1 MAFFNL
7 FSLIFKG
14 TNFKKENKMPN
25 KNSQKLK
32 RNFQIL
38 KEKFIKFTLF
48 LSAFVAVL
56 VSFAIMLTILIEAL
70 KFFQKESVFAFL
82 FSSQWAADAAFVSAD
97 GSVGHGVFGAGSLF
111 WGTFY
116 ISLIAMATALPLGIM
131 CAVYLG
137 VFANKKSKSLLK
149 PILELIAAIPSV
161 VFGFFAV
168 IIIAPFIVWIFRAF
182 GVEASYESALG
193 AGFIMGIMIVPIVA
207 SLSQDC
213 IEAVSE
219 KRINAAYALGMTK
232 KEVVFAVILPEAMP
246 GIIAACLLGLSRAL
260 GETMIVVMAA
270 SLRPNMSFNFLE
282 DMTTVTV
289 HIVQALQ
296 GDQAFDSSLTLS
308 AFSLGLTLFIVTLVI
323 NIISVHLINKFHK
336 GKSL

>member
-1 MAFFNL
+1 MTKFRE
-7 FSLIFKG
+7 IHKREKMQ
-14 TNFKKENKMPN
+14 NFK
-25 KNSQKLK
+25 QTL
-32 RNFQIL
+32 RIL
-38 KEKFIKFTLF
+38 KENLIKFTLF
-48 LSAFVAVL
+48 ACALVAVL
-56 VSFAIMLTILIEAL
+56 ISFAIMLTILVEAL
-70 KFFQKESVFAFL
+70 KFFQKESLFTFL
-82 FSSQWAADAAFVSAD
+82 FSAQWAADGAFVRAD
-97 GSVGHGVFGAGSLF
+97 GSVGHGVFGALSLF

-137 VFANKKSKSLLK
+137 VFASKKSKTLLK
-149 PILELIAAIPSV
+149 PLLEVIAAIPSV

-168 IIIAPFIVWIFRAF
+168 ILIAPLIVWIFRAL
-182 GVEASYESALG
+182 GVEASFESALG
-193 AGFIMGIMIVPIVA
+193 AGFVMGVMIVPIVA

-232 KEVVFAVILPEAMP
+232 KEVIFAVILPEAMP
-246 GIIAACLLGLSRAL
+246 GIIAACLLALSRAL

-270 SLRPNMSFNFLE
+270 SLRPNMSFNLLE

-308 AFSLGLTLFIVTLVI
+308 AFSLGLALFIVTLII
-323 NIISVHLINKFHK
+323 NIFSVHLINKFHK
-336 GKSL
+336 GKNL

>member
-1 MAFFNL
+1 M
-7 FSLIFKG
+7 I
-14 TNFKKENKMPN
+14 
-25 KNSQKLK
+25 
-32 RNFQIL
+32 
-38 KEKFIKFTLF
+38 KEKIIKSILF
-48 LSAFVAVL
+48 LCAFVSVV

-70 KFFQKESVFAFL
+70 KFFQKESVFTFL

-97 GSVGHGVFGAGSLF
+97 GTTGHGIFGAASLF

-116 ISLIAMATALPLGIM
+116 ISLIAMLTALPLGIM
-131 CAVYLG
+131 CAIYLG
-137 VFANKKSKSLLK
+137 VFAGKKSKNYLK
-149 PILELIAAIPSV
+149 PILEIIAGIPTV

-168 IIIAPFIVWIFRAF
+168 IIIAPLIVWAFR
-182 GVEASYESALG
+182 GLGLEASYESALG
-193 AGFIMGIMIVPIVA
+193 AGFMMGIMIVPIVA

-213 IEAVSE
+213 IEAVST
-219 KRINAAYALGMTK
+219 KRINGAYALGMTK
-232 KEVVFAVILPEAMP
+232 KEVIFAVILPEAMP

-270 SLRPNMSFNFLE
+270 SLRPNMSWNFLE

-308 AFSLGLTLFIVTLVI
+308 AFSLGLTLFIITLII
-323 NIISVHLINKFHK
+323 NMFSVYLINKFHK

>member
-1 MAFFNL
+1 M
-7 FSLIFKG
+7 I
-14 TNFKKENKMPN
+14 
-25 KNSQKLK
+25 
-32 RNFQIL
+32 
-38 KEKFIKFTLF
+38 KEKIIKSILF
-48 LSAFVAVL
+48 LCAFVSVV
-56 VSFAIMLTILIEAL
+56 VSFAIMLTILVEAL
-70 KFFQKESVFAFL
+70 KFFQKESVFTFL
-82 FSSQWAADAAFVSAD
+82 FSTQWAADAAFVSAD
-97 GSVGHGVFGAGSLF
+97 GTTGHGIFGAASLF

-116 ISLIAMATALPLGIM
+116 ISLIAMVTALPLGIM

-137 VFANKKSKSLLK
+137 VFAGKKSKNYLK
-149 PILELIAAIPSV
+149 PILEIIAGIPTV

-168 IIIAPFIVWIFRAF
+168 IIIAPLIVFICRSLGFQ
-182 GVEASYESALG
+182 ASYESALG
-193 AGFIMGIMIVPIVA
+193 AGFMMGIMIVPIVA

-213 IEAVSE
+213 IEAVST
-219 KRINAAYALGMTK
+219 KRINGAYALGMTK
-232 KEVVFAVILPEAMP
+232 KEVIFAVILPEALP

-270 SLRPNMSFNFLE
+270 SLRPNMSWNFLE

-308 AFSLGLTLFIVTLVI
+308 AFSLGLTLFIVTLII
-323 NIISVHLINKFHK
+323 NMFSVYLINKFHK

>member
-1 MAFFNL
+1 M
-7 FSLIFKG
+7 I
-14 TNFKKENKMPN
+14 
-25 KNSQKLK
+25 
-32 RNFQIL
+32 
-38 KEKFIKFTLF
+38 KEKFIKFALF
-48 LSAFVAVL
+48 LCAFVSVV

-70 KFFQKESVFAFL
+70 KFFQKESIFTFL

-97 GSVGHGVFGAGSLF
+97 GATGHGIFGATSLF

-116 ISLIAMATALPLGIM
+116 ISLIAMLTALPLGVI
-131 CAVYLG
+131 CAIYLG
-137 VFANKKSKSLLK
+137 FFAGKKSKSYFK
-149 PILELIAAIPSV
+149 PILEIIAGIPTV

-168 IIIAPFIVWIFRAF
+168 IVIAPLIVFIFGVF
-182 GVEASYESALG
+182 GVEASFQSALG

-213 IEAVSE
+213 IEAVSV
-219 KRINAAYALGMTK
+219 KRTNGAFALGMTK
-232 KEVVFAVILPEAMP
+232 KEVIFAVILPEAMP

-270 SLRPNMSFNFLE
+270 SLRPNLSFNFLE

-308 AFSLGLTLFIVTLVI
+308 AFSLGLALFIITLII
-323 NIISVHLINKFHK
+323 NMFSVYLINKFHK

>member
-1 MAFFNL
+1 M
-7 FSLIFKG
+7 I
-14 TNFKKENKMPN
+14 
-25 KNSQKLK
+25 
-32 RNFQIL
+32 
-38 KEKFIKFTLF
+38 KEKINKSILF
-48 LSAFVAVL
+48 LCAFVSVV
-56 VSFAIMLTILIEAL
+56 VSFAIMLTILVEAL
-70 KFFQKESVFAFL
+70 KFFQKESVFTFL

-97 GSVGHGVFGAGSLF
+97 GTTGYGIFGAASLF

-116 ISLIAMATALPLGIM
+116 ISLIAMLTALPLGIM
-131 CAVYLG
+131 CAIYLG
-137 VFANKKSKSLLK
+137 VFAGKKSKNYLK
-149 PILELIAAIPSV
+149 PILEIIAGIPTV

-168 IIIAPFIVWIFRAF
+168 IIIAPLIVWAFR
-182 GVEASYESALG
+182 GLGLEASYESALG
-193 AGFIMGIMIVPIVA
+193 AGFMMGIMIVPIVA

-213 IEAVSE
+213 IEAVST
-219 KRINAAYALGMTK
+219 KRINGAYALGMTK
-232 KEVVFAVILPEAMP
+232 KEVIFAVILPEAMP

-270 SLRPNMSFNFLE
+270 SLRPNMSWNFLE

-308 AFSLGLTLFIVTLVI
+308 AFSLGLTLFIITLII
-323 NIISVHLINKFHK
+323 NMFSVYLINKFHK

>member
-1 MAFFNL
+1 MLWDKFIAQIKLLAKIYKEKMQKFKERL
-7 FSLIFKG
+7 IKFSLFAC
-14 TNFKKENKMPN
+14 
-25 KNSQKLK
+25 
-32 RNFQIL
+32 
-38 KEKFIKFTLF
+38 
-48 LSAFVAVL
+48 AFVAV
-56 VSFAIMLTILIEAL
+56 VISFAIMLTILIEAL
-70 KFFQKESVFAFL
+70 KFFQKESVFTFL
-82 FSSQWAADAAFVSAD
+82 FSSQWAADAAFVRAD
-97 GSVGHGVFGAGSLF
+97 GSVGHGVFGASSLF

-116 ISLIAMATALPLGIM
+116 ISLIAMITALPLGIM

-149 PILELIAAIPSV
+149 PVLEIIAAIPSV
-161 VFGFFAV
+161 VFGFFAL
-168 IIIAPFIVWIFRAF
+168 IIIAPFVVWIFGAF
-182 GVEASYESALG
+182 GIEASYESALA

-213 IEAVSE
+213 IEAVSQ
-219 KRINAAYALGMTK
+219 KRINGALALGMTK

-246 GIIAACLLGLSRAL
+246 GIIAACLLALSRAL

-270 SLRPNMSFNFLE
+270 SLRPNMSFNLLE

-308 AFSLGLTLFIVTLVI
+308 AFSLGLALFLLTLII
-323 NIISVHLINKFHK
+323 NAISVHLINKFHK
-336 GKSL
+336 GKNL

>member
-1 MAFFNL
+1 MIREKL
-7 FSLIFKG
+7 IKFSL
-14 TNFKKENKMPN
+14 
-25 KNSQKLK
+25 
-32 RNFQIL
+32 
-38 KEKFIKFTLF
+38 F
-48 LSAFVAVL
+48 LCALVSVV
-56 VSFAIMLTILIEAL
+56 VSFAIMLTVLIEAL
-70 KFFQKESVFAFL
+70 KFFQKESIFTFL
-82 FSSQWAADAAFVSAD
+82 FSTQWAADEAFVSID
-97 GSVGHGVFGAGSLF
+97 GTTGHGVFGAASLF

-116 ISLIAMATALPLGIM
+116 ISVIAMITALPLGVM
-131 CAVYLG
+131 CAIYLG
-137 VFANKKSKSLLK
+137 CFAGKKSKNYLK
-149 PILELIAAIPSV
+149 PVLEVIAGIPTV

-168 IIIAPFIVWIFRAF
+168 IVIAPFIVMFF
-182 GVEASYESALG
+182 GALGIEASYESALG

-213 IEAVSE
+213 IEAVNA
-219 KRINAAYALGMTK
+219 KRINAAYALGMTR

-246 GIIAACLLGLSRAL
+246 GIIAACLLALSRAL

-296 GDQAFDSSLTLS
+296 GDQAFDSSLALS
-308 AFSLGLTLFIVTLVI
+308 AFALGLSLFIITLII
-323 NIISVHLINKFHK
+323 NMISVYLINKFHK